1 MFHCGKPSK
10 PSHSEKNIKSF
21 QLLTMACLPS
31 FHYFSNIYYSLPLCS
46 SSTSYKLLAFRHS
59 PASGTITFYSM
70 YLESSFGYIQTFLL
84 FLFEIFGQMS
94 TCNFF
99 LIILFTS
106 LTFYFPVAHSIY
118 KLNFLSFLHRSY
130 AAAVAE
136 LPQSSRTLPVPMDCC
151 LPGSSVHGI
160 LQTRKLECVVMP
172 SSRWSSR
179 PRDRTHISYLSC
191 IGRWDL
197 YHYYHLGSP
206 QNLYLLLIT

>member
-1 MFHCGKPSK
+1 MCHCGKPRK
-10 PSHSEKNIKSF
+10 PSHSEKNIKSL
-21 QLLTMACLPS
+21 QSLTTACLSS
-31 FHYFSNIYYSLPLCS
+31 FHYFSNIIYYSSPLCS

-59 PASGTITFYSM
+59 PASGTITCYPM
-70 YLESSFGYIQTFLL
+70 YLESSFRYIQTFLL

-106 LTFYFPVAHSIY
+106 LTFYFPVTHSIY
-118 KLNFLSFLHRSY
+118 KLNFLPFLHRTY

-136 LPQSSRTLPVPMDCC
+136 LPQSRPTLPDPMDCG

-179 PRDRTHISYLSC
+179 PRDRTHTSYLSC

-197 YHYYHLGSP
+197 YH
-206 QNLYLLLIT
+206 